1 VFWVFKSSD
10 TFGKNVM
17 VEVAKN
23 LQVIATDWSNRVSFA
38 CCIACACVFSSHA
51 SLPAKTRE
59 IYDACLSQA
68 PIKLLFPK
76 NFNPADEG
84 KNFSMLGSNRLLAP
98 SSTHTQSQFHACSG
112 LGDIV
117 IPGIFL
123 ALLLRFDAIHKT
135 RT

>member
-1 VFWVFKSSD
+1 
-10 TFGKNVM
+10 M

-23 LQVIATDWSNRVSFA
+23 LQVIGTIKCHLWVSLYARAIQFA
-38 CCIACACVFSSHA
+38 QTHEFVFYHR
-51 SLPAKTRE
+51 P
-59 IYDACLSQA
+59 SQA

-84 KNFSMLGSNRLLAP
+84 KNFSMLGTNCILAP
-98 SSTHTQSQFHACSG
+98 SSTHTQTQFHACSG